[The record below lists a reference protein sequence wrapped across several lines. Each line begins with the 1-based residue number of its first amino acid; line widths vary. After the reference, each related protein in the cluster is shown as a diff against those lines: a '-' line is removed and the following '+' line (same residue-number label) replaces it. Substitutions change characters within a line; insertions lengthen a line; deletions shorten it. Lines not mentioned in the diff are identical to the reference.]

1 MLEGVSNIAVT
12 VKQEI
17 PDDPAE
23 LSALVQELGLS
34 IS

>member
-23 LSALVQELGLS
+23 LSQELGLS